1 MRTNL
6 TMPVVLYLSLR
17 TTAGSAQTFAE
28 QMQRAIYTQEATG
41 DLDSAIAKYRQI
53 PASAPLREFADQAQ
67 LRLAPALLQRGN
79 LQNAAL
85 EFQSFSQSYTES
97 KDLIASM
104 ASPSQPMGQAEL
116 GTLQNGRYRSFQTNV
131 ELTFPEGWSF
141 KSDGEATGN
150 GQMAVIGSASGSTVQ
165 VWMKPLVMA
174 PDDIALRLRKE
185 MEKKLSMRPEGWKI
199 RPESVRERSLSG
211 HPGLSAIADYTE
223 GGTPMVEYDFW
234 VLTGKTFLF
243 FFGKADAQN
252 LETLQA
258 DIETVANSAQIP

>member
-6 TMPVVLYLSLR
+6 TMPVGLYLSLR

-104 ASPSQPMGQAEL
+104 AS
-116 GTLQNGRYRSFQTNV
+116 
-131 ELTFPEGWSF
+131 
-141 KSDGEATGN
+141 
-150 GQMAVIGSASGSTVQ
+150 
-165 VWMKPLVMA
+165 
-174 PDDIALRLRKE
+174 
-185 MEKKLSMRPEGWKI
+185 
-199 RPESVRERSLSG
+199 
-211 HPGLSAIADYTE
+211 
-223 GGTPMVEYDFW
+223 
-234 VLTGKTFLF
+234 
-243 FFGKADAQN
+243 
-252 LETLQA
+252 
-258 DIETVANSAQIP
+258 